1 MNKYNHFKEKN
12 KTELKNNE
20 DIIHAIATKEITDI
34 DSFFR
39 LYYRD
44 YNRSLNVEKYRDLKI
59 LYSR

>member
-1 MNKYNHFKEKN
+1 MNKYNYVKEEN
-12 KTELKNNE
+12 KAELKNNK

-39 LYYRD
+39 LYHRD
-44 YNRSLNVEKYRDLKI
+44 YNRSLKVEKYTDLEI